1 MRRVLLTAGVAAVS
15 LLAAGCASSATGASN
30 SGSSPV
36 VLRLGFLANITHEP
50 ALVGIAK
57 GYFTKDLGKNVTL
70 KTSVFSTGTE
80 ETTALLAGQLD
91 AAYVGPNPAINAW
104 QKSNGTA
111 IKIISGAASG
121 GASLVVKKGITS
133 AAQLKGKSLA
143 TPSLGNTQDVALRFW
158 LKQHGL
164 ATTPTGGGDLSIKP
178 IKPNSAAV
186 LEFASGQID
195 GGWEPEPYATE
206 MVLDGGTR
214 LVNEASLWPGG
225 NFVTTNLVV
234 TQSFLKDHPS
244 TVNGLLKGQIEAN
257 SYINSNSTAAASA
270 ANAEL
275 TKLLGK
281 GLKPNVLSRGAA
293 VHPLH
298 QRPHR
303 VVAGHRCPARGG
315 RGPAHAGEEPA
326 RHLRPRP
333 AQRTAEGG
341 RTTTGEPMSLDQRQ
355 AAPPGLLPG
364 ASARSGAVTNDALNG
379 ADGTTAISIS
389 EVSKA
394 FGHGKTTLHALDR
407 VSLDVALGE
416 FVCLIGASGCGKST
430 LLSLVAG
437 LDTPTAGMIDT
448 SGRKVALMFQEP
460 ALFPWLTAAKNVELA
475 LRPSGMTAKARREPG
490 RGTAGSGAPRT
501 ASATSGRTSCP
512 AACASGWR
520 WPGRWPPTPT
530 CCSWTSRSAPWTP

>member
-1 MRRVLLTAGVAAVS
+1 
-15 LLAAGCASSATGASN
+15 
-30 SGSSPV
+30 V

-70 KTSVFSTGTE
+70 KTTIFSTGTE

-143 TPSLGNTQDVALRFW
+143 TPSLGNTQDVAVRYW

-164 ATTPTGGGDLSIKP
+164 TTTPTGGGDVSIKP

-225 NFVTTNLVV
+225 QFVTTNLVV
-234 TQSFLKDHPS
+234 TQSFLKAHPS
-244 TVNGLLKGQIEAN
+244 TVNGLLKGQIQAN
-257 SYINSNSTAAASA
+257 SYINANGTAAASA

-281 GLKPNVLSRGAA
+281 GLKPNVLAA
-293 VHPLH
+293 ALPYIHFTDNP
-298 QRPHR
+298 
-303 VVAGHRCPARGG
+303 VASSLA
-315 RGPAHAGEEPA
+315 ADAQHAVA
-326 RHLRPRP
+326 V
-333 AQRTAEGG
+333 
-341 RTTTGEPMSLDQRQ
+341 
-355 AAPPGLLPG
+355 GLLTPVKNL
-364 ASARSGAVTNDALNG
+364 SGIYDLGPLNALLK
-379 ADGTTAISIS
+379 ADGQPQ
-389 EVSKA
+389 VS
-394 FGHGKTTLHALDR
+394 
-407 VSLDVALGE
+407 S
-416 FVCLIGASGCGKST
+416 
-430 LLSLVAG
+430 
-437 LDTPTAGMIDT
+437 
-448 SGRKVALMFQEP
+448 
-460 ALFPWLTAAKNVELA
+460 
-475 LRPSGMTAKARREPG
+475 
-490 RGTAGSGAPRT
+490 
-501 ASATSGRTSCP
+501 
-512 AACASGWR
+512 
-520 WPGRWPPTPT
+520 
-530 CCSWTSRSAPWTP
+530 

>member
-15 LLAAGCASSATGASN
+15 LLAAGCASNATGASN
-30 SGSSPV
+30 SGSAPV

-57 GYFTKDLGKNVTL
+57 GYFGKDLGKNVTL
-70 KTSVFSTGTE
+70 KTSVFSSGTE

-143 TPSLGNTQDVALRFW
+143 TPSLGNTQDVALRYW

-164 ATTPTGGGDLSIKP
+164 NTTPTGGGDMSIKP

-234 TQSFLKDHPS
+234 TQAFLKAHPS
-244 TVNGLLKGQIEAN
+244 TVNGLLKGQIAAN
-257 SYINSNSTAAASA
+257 SYINSNGTAAAGV

-275 TKLLGK
+275 AKLLGK
-281 GLKPNVLSRGAA
+281 GLKRNVLAA
-293 VHPLH
+293 ALPYIHFTIDPIASSLATDAQH
-298 QRPHR
+298 A
-303 VVAGHRCPARGG
+303 VAV
-315 RGPAHAGEEPA
+315 
-326 RHLRPRP
+326 
-333 AQRTAEGG
+333 
-341 RTTTGEPMSLDQRQ
+341 
-355 AAPPGLLPG
+355 GLLTPVKNL
-364 ASARSGAVTNDALNG
+364 SGIYDLGPLNALLK
-379 ADGTTAISIS
+379 ADGQPQ
-389 EVSKA
+389 VS
-394 FGHGKTTLHALDR
+394 
-407 VSLDVALGE
+407 S
-416 FVCLIGASGCGKST
+416 
-430 LLSLVAG
+430 
-437 LDTPTAGMIDT
+437 
-448 SGRKVALMFQEP
+448 
-460 ALFPWLTAAKNVELA
+460 
-475 LRPSGMTAKARREPG
+475 
-490 RGTAGSGAPRT
+490 
-501 ASATSGRTSCP
+501 
-512 AACASGWR
+512 
-520 WPGRWPPTPT
+520 
-530 CCSWTSRSAPWTP
+530 

>member
-50 ALVGIAK
+50 ALVGLAK
-57 GYFTKDLGKNVTL
+57 DYFTKDLGKNVTL

-164 ATTPTGGGDLSIKP
+164 TTTPTGGGDVSIKP

-186 LEFASGQID
+186 LEFQSGQID

-234 TQSFLKDHPS
+234 AQSFLKAHPS
-244 TVNGLLKGQIEAN
+244 TVNGLLKAQIEAN
-257 SYINSNSTAAASA
+257 SYINANSTAAASA

-281 GLKPNVLSRGAA
+281 GLKPNVLAA
-293 VHPLH
+293 ALPYIHFTNDPIASSLTADAQH
-298 QRPHR
+298 A
-303 VVAGHRCPARGG
+303 VAV
-315 RGPAHAGEEPA
+315 
-326 RHLRPRP
+326 
-333 AQRTAEGG
+333 
-341 RTTTGEPMSLDQRQ
+341 
-355 AAPPGLLPG
+355 GLLTPVKNL
-364 ASARSGAVTNDALNG
+364 SGIYDLGPLNALLK
-379 ADGTTAISIS
+379 ADGQPQ
-389 EVSKA
+389 VS
-394 FGHGKTTLHALDR
+394 
-407 VSLDVALGE
+407 
-416 FVCLIGASGCGKST
+416 
-430 LLSLVAG
+430 
-437 LDTPTAGMIDT
+437 P
-448 SGRKVALMFQEP
+448 
-460 ALFPWLTAAKNVELA
+460 
-475 LRPSGMTAKARREPG
+475 
-490 RGTAGSGAPRT
+490 
-501 ASATSGRTSCP
+501 
-512 AACASGWR
+512 
-520 WPGRWPPTPT
+520 
-530 CCSWTSRSAPWTP
+530 

>member
-57 GYFTKDLGKNVTL
+57 GFFTKDLGNNVTL
-70 KTSVFSTGTE
+70 KTSIFSTGTE

-158 LKQHGL
+158 LKEHGL
-164 ATTPTGGGDLSIKP
+164 NTTPTGGGDVSIKP

-234 TQSFLKDHPS
+234 TQSFLKAHPS

-257 SYINSNSTAAASA
+257 SYINANGTAAASA

-281 GLKPNVLSRGAA
+281 GLKPNVLSAA
-293 VHPLH
+293 LPYIHFTDNP
-298 QRPHR
+298 
-303 VVAGHRCPARGG
+303 VASSLA
-315 RGPAHAGEEPA
+315 ADAQHAVA
-326 RHLRPRP
+326 V
-333 AQRTAEGG
+333 
-341 RTTTGEPMSLDQRQ
+341 
-355 AAPPGLLPG
+355 GLLTPVKNL
-364 ASARSGAVTNDALNG
+364 SGIYDLGPLNALLKAAG
-379 ADGTTAISIS
+379 QPQ
-389 EVSKA
+389 VS
-394 FGHGKTTLHALDR
+394 
-407 VSLDVALGE
+407 
-416 FVCLIGASGCGKST
+416 
-430 LLSLVAG
+430 
-437 LDTPTAGMIDT
+437 P
-448 SGRKVALMFQEP
+448 
-460 ALFPWLTAAKNVELA
+460 
-475 LRPSGMTAKARREPG
+475 
-490 RGTAGSGAPRT
+490 
-501 ASATSGRTSCP
+501 
-512 AACASGWR
+512 
-520 WPGRWPPTPT
+520 
-530 CCSWTSRSAPWTP
+530 

>member
-70 KTSVFSTGTE
+70 KTTIFSTGTE

-143 TPSLGNTQDVALRFW
+143 TPSLGNTQDVAVRYW

-164 ATTPTGGGDLSIKP
+164 TTTPTGGGDVSIKP

-225 NFVTTNLVV
+225 QFVTTNLVV
-234 TQSFLKDHPS
+234 TQSFLKAHPS
-244 TVNGLLKGQIEAN
+244 TVNGLLKGQIQAN
-257 SYINSNSTAAASA
+257 SYINANGTAAASV

-281 GLKPNVLSRGAA
+281 GLKPNMLAA
-293 VHPLH
+293 SLPYIHFTDNPI
-298 QRPHR
+298 
-303 VVAGHRCPARGG
+303 AS
-315 RGPAHAGEEPA
+315 
-326 RHLRPRP
+326 
-333 AQRTAEGG
+333 
-341 RTTTGEPMSLDQRQ
+341 SLDADAQH
-355 AAPPGLLPG
+355 AVAVGLLTPVKNL
-364 ASARSGAVTNDALNG
+364 SGIYDLGPLNALLKAAG
-379 ADGTTAISIS
+379 QPQ
-389 EVSKA
+389 VS
-394 FGHGKTTLHALDR
+394 
-407 VSLDVALGE
+407 S
-416 FVCLIGASGCGKST
+416 
-430 LLSLVAG
+430 
-437 LDTPTAGMIDT
+437 
-448 SGRKVALMFQEP
+448 
-460 ALFPWLTAAKNVELA
+460 
-475 LRPSGMTAKARREPG
+475 
-490 RGTAGSGAPRT
+490 
-501 ASATSGRTSCP
+501 
-512 AACASGWR
+512 
-520 WPGRWPPTPT
+520 
-530 CCSWTSRSAPWTP
+530 